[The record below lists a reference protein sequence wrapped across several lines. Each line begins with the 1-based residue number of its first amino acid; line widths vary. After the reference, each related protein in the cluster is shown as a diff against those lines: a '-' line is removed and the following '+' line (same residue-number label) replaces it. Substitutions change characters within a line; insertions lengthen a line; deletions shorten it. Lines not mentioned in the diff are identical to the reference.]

1 LYGKPSGYKLNHLGS
16 TREFEWRLTMQN
28 DLAAGSLRL
37 TATLLLATGSLV
49 AQVDVLTRHNDN
61 ARTGSNLAEM
71 QLNPGNVNKT
81 KFGKL
86 AFRTVD
92 GNVYA
97 QPLIFSQAKV
107 QGRPSPVNV
116 LLVATE
122 HNSVYAFDGDDISN
136 QTAGTAKLWQVDS
149 GVLGEHVESID
160 LANDIKD
167 PGCVDLTTEVGIT
180 STPIIKVT
188 KASAPKEGVV
198 FVVAKSKSA
207 AGIYSYTLFAL
218 SVADGQKI
226 GSAVIQGSVLGTG
239 AGSSAG
245 KVSFDPKFQLNRP
258 ALLLNGNTLYVAF
271 GGHCDQPPYHGWVF
285 AYDVSNAAAPKLLD
299 VFCSTPNGNGPANIE
314 SRGGIWMSGE
324 GPAVDSAGN
333 VYFVTGDGTFHPPTD
348 FGDSVVKMKL
358 SGGKLQVDDW
368 FTPQNQ
374 EDLKDTDTD
383 LGSGGVLLL
392 PNSHLL
398 LSGGKE
404 GRLYLIDR
412 DHMGKGAS
420 PSLQSFQVTHD
431 VEHNPLQYYNLHG
444 NPVIWPR
451 AGETFVYINGEEN
464 PLKQYR
470 LIPDTT
476 PGGQGW
482 KFESTQPFKNSMDC
496 STKPNCVSAPYPNFP
511 TGEFGRQGRERVDM
525 PGGFLSLSANG
536 AANGILWVTMPFSTN
551 ANHLVVGGV
560 LRALDASD
568 VSRDELWDSENTGND
583 NDHLGQFAKFCPP
596 TVANGKVYVATFQQ
610 EVIGNDGIH
619 RKVQGGDQPAVA
631 IYGLR

>member
-1 LYGKPSGYKLNHLGS
+1 MQSD
-16 TREFEWRLTMQN
+16 LT
-28 DLAAGSLRL
+28 AGSLIRL
-37 TATLLLATGSLV
+37 TVTLLLATESLV

-61 ARTGSNLAEM
+61 ARTGSNLAETH
-71 QLNPGNVNKT
+71 LNPGNVNKS

-86 AFRTVD
+86 AFRIVD

-107 QGRPSPVNV
+107 QGRPAPTNV

-122 HNSVYAFDGDDISN
+122 HNSVYAFDSEDVN
-136 QTAGTAKLWQVDS
+136 QTSTTAQLWHVGSD
-149 GVLGEHVESID
+149 VLGEHVESID
-160 LANDIKD
+160 LANDIGA

-180 STPIIKVT
+180 STPTIKVT
-188 KASAPKEGVV
+188 KATAPKEGVV

-218 SVADGQKI
+218 GLANGQKI
-226 GSAVIQGSVLGTG
+226 GSTVIQGEVSG
-239 AGSSAG
+239 AGVGSNAG
-245 KVSFDPKFQLNRP
+245 KISFDPKFELNRP

-271 GGHCDQPPYHGWVF
+271 GGHCDHGPYHGWVF
-285 AYDVSNAAAPKLLD
+285 AYDVSNAAAPKFLD
-299 VFCSTPNGNGPANIE
+299 VFCTTPNGKGSEFE
-314 SRGGIWMSGE
+314 SRAGIWMSGE
-324 GPAVDSAGN
+324 GPAVDASGN
-333 VYFVTGDGTFHPPTD
+333 VYFVTGDGTFNGTTD
-348 FGDSVVKMKL
+348 FGDSVVKVKL
-358 SGGKLQVDDW
+358 SGGKIQVNDW

-374 EDLKDTDTD
+374 EDLKEQDAD
-383 LGSGGVLLL
+383 LGSGGALLL

-398 LSGGKE
+398 LAGGKE

-412 DHMGKGAS
+412 DHMGKGAT

-431 VEHNPLQYYNLHG
+431 PEHNPLQYYNIHG
-444 NPVIWPR
+444 APVIWPR
-451 AGETFVYINGEEN
+451 TGETLVYMNGEEN

-470 LIPDTT
+470 LVPDTT
-476 PGGQGW
+476 PGGAGW

-511 TGEFGRQGRERVDM
+511 TGEFGRPGRDRIDM

-536 AANGILWVTMPFSTN
+536 ATDGILWVAMPFSLN
-551 ANHLVVGGV
+551 ANHGVVQGV

-568 VSRDELWDSENTGND
+568 VSKDELWDSENTGND